1 MEQHQPNLEK
11 LDVAQRRRKKGEFFL
26 CLTTKFAK
34 FALHQSTY
42 NLFEYH
48 LTKSIVWYICV
59 GSNETIWRYYKYF
72 GEYKKFAW

>member
-48 LTKSIVWYICV
+48 LTKSIV
-59 GSNETIWRYYKYF
+59 
-72 GEYKKFAW
+72 

>member
-1 MEQHQPNLEK
+1 
-11 LDVAQRRRKKGEFFL
+11 L